1 MGNYPSSRPNT
12 LPVAALPDAARAF
25 AELPYGPCTEASR
38 QYHLRTY
45 EAWCA
50 QHGEEP
56 WPPTLERLLRF
67 GADRA
72 TTKAF
77 YTVREH
83 IRIVSMVER
92 KRTGTNL
99 YGHPS
104 IQLLLRG
111 LKRERPPAP
120 VRPLRPSQMRALLA
134 YEPPFPSQRQVRVMI
149 LLSYAAGFT
158 LREHSRFRCEM
169 ITFTEHGAIIE
180 GLDVDRPQ
188 FFIGRATDLEQC
200 PVAALELLVAG
211 RTSGPVY
218 RSKRYESPDRAIRYD
233 SMAWQMIRYG
243 KTAGVEPLSADR
255 VRLAGLLE
263 QVQHIDVVR
272 LAHFHGYRHV
282 EPLAALL
289 GRYVAVPY
297 YRKRARRA

>member
-1 MGNYPSSRPNT
+1 MGLYPSSRANT
-12 LPVAALPDAARAF
+12 LAVAELPQPARAF
-25 AELPYGPCTEASR
+25 AELPYGPCTELSR

-72 TTKAF
+72 TTKAY

-83 IRIVSMVER
+83 IRNVSLVER

-104 IQLLLRG
+104 IQMLLRG

-120 VRPLRPSQMRALLA
+120 VRPLRPSQIHALLA
-134 YEPPFPSQRQVRVMI
+134 YEPRYPSQRQVRVMI

-158 LREHSRFRCEM
+158 LRQHSNFRCEM
-169 ITFTEHGAIIE
+169 ITFNEQGAFIDD
-180 GLDVDRPQ
+180 LDVDRPH
-188 FFIGRATDLEQC
+188 FFIGRAKDLKQC
-200 PVAALELLVAG
+200 PVAALELLVGG

-218 RSKRYESPDRAIRYD
+218 RSKRYESADRAIRYD
-233 SMAWQMIRYG
+233 SMACQIINYG
-243 KTAGVEPLSADR
+243 KTAGVHPISADR

-282 EPLAALL
+282 EPLADLL
-289 GRYVAVPY
+289 GRYVAVPH